1 MFSGTEIESLNAK
14 YQTRDMQRDAYVKV
28 GAFCFFG
35 TFVAAFVVSNAYGIS
50 VHLLVI
56 LAASALFGML
66 AGYLSYRHGVKIS
79 ARLRSEDR
87 AARQAYK
94 DKKLEEFLKN
104 KAAQSAPDIK
114 NTRQGA
120 EKED

>member
-1 MFSGTEIESLNAK
+1 
-14 YQTRDMQRDAYVKV
+14 MQRDAYVKV
-28 GAFCFFG
+28 GVFCFFVA
-35 TFVAAFVVSNAYGIS
+35 FVAAFVAFKAYGIS

-94 DKKLEEFLKN
+94 DKKLEEFLKT
-104 KAAQSAPDIK
+104 KADQSAPDIK

-120 EKED
+120 DKEN